1 MAFDLNTNNSN
12 PVTTKTSTTTT
23 NNLLRDN
30 TNANMNQQILSDPNS
45 NEHDSVDYESN
56 DDLCSNSSHLLMQSN
71 SMVNAQQYQIV
82 NRCNEAAIANLLQRT
97 GYPLVQENGQRKF
110 GPPPNWT
117 SVIPHR
123 GCEVFVGKLP
133 RDCFEDELVPIF
145 EKIGT
150 IYELRLMMDFNGLN
164 RGYAFV
170 MFETREDAKR
180 AVREL
185 NNFEIRKNKLIG
197 VCFSVDNCRLFVGGI
212 PKNKKKE
219 EILEEIKKV
228 TDYVNDVIVYPTAHD
243 KTKNRGFA
251 FVEYAN
257 HKAAAMARRKLL
269 PGRIQLWGHQIA
281 VDWAEPETEVDEDVM
296 AGVKILYVRN
306 LMLSTSEEQIKNEFE
321 KFKKGSVE
329 RVKKLKDYAFVH
341 FKEREDAEIAKN
353 LLNGT
358 IIDGSL
364 VEVTYAKPVDKNY
377 IRMTRGVLSPT
388 SQFAGVGLA
397 TTQLIPG
404 PLHLAANP
412 LAMQFSHINP
422 NHLPLLQPQLSPNT
436 NSRLT
441 TMLPHSHPSQ
451 FNASSGTPVRNIFF
465 LNLK

>member
-1 MAFDLNTNNSN
+1 MAFDLNTNTNIA
-12 PVTTKTSTTTT
+12 TSTTSNSTAS
-23 NNLLRDN
+23 LYSSRDN
-30 TNANMNQQILSDPNS
+30 NNNTNMNQITNDLHS
-45 NEHDSVDYESN
+45 NEHDSIDYESN

-71 SMVNAQQYQIV
+71 VSGNVQQYPIV
-82 NRCNEAAIANLLQRT
+82 NRCNEVALSNLLQRT

-110 GPPPNWT
+110 GPPPNW
-117 SVIPHR
+117 SSLIPNR

-133 RDCFEDELVPIF
+133 RDCFEDELVPLF
-145 EKIGT
+145 ERIGV
-150 IYELRLMMDFNGLN
+150 IYELRLMMDFNGYN

-170 MFETREDAKR
+170 MFETREEAKK
-180 AVREL
+180 AVRDF
-185 NNFEIRKNKLIG
+185 NNYEIRKNKFIG

-228 TDYVNDVIVYPTAHD
+228 TDDVKDVIVYPTAHD

-251 FVEYAN
+251 FVEYFN

-281 VDWAEPETEVDEDVM
+281 VDWAEPETEVDEEVM

-306 LMLSTSEEQIKNEFE
+306 LMLSTSEEQIKIEFE
-321 KFKKGSVE
+321 KFKKDSVE

-353 LLNGT
+353 LLNGKL
-358 IIDGSL
+358 IDGSL

-377 IRMTRGVLSPT
+377 IRMTRGVLTPT
-388 SQFAGVGLA
+388 SQFTGIGLA
-397 TTQLIPG
+397 PTQLIPG
-404 PLHLAANP
+404 LHLASNTLP
-412 LAMQFSHINP
+412 IQFSHMNP
-422 NHLPLLQPQLSPNT
+422 SHLPLLQPQLSPNGS
-436 NSRLT
+436 SRLA
-441 TMLPHSHPSQ
+441 TMISHPGQ
-451 FNASSGTPVRNIFF
+451 FNSTPGTPVSIYF
-465 LNLK
+465 